1 MSNSIGR
8 RLKAVW
14 KSLGIDFEVASIAI
28 SSMMLATWSGL
39 QARFH
44 TDPQGLHSYNSSQ
57 SAITGVWLFFN
68 IMFSNS
74 IQARYPALLIP
85 TILYNIFV
93 IVQLTSCSRFETW
106 AQCWDLIYLTTK
118 CYYTGIAISFVSGI
132 IIYPVSCRTEMFKVQ
147 KKYLHGIRDVLEET
161 RSYLANLQK
170 APTFSPVLT
179 HGVKLDEPERMQAV
193 RDGTAMIQKM
203 AEVKAAYT
211 KMRHELAMAKREIA
225 WGKQR
230 ARDFTVISDLC
241 RKVLMPLGGIAHMPE
256 ILKHIGSDGGWKP
269 MFGIDNPVSSGSSAT
284 THSSKHD
291 QDDSEAVWR
300 RSIDALIEP
309 VNSMVEAIRNG
320 IEHTTIQLE
329 LVTKTPKADD
339 KAKVDTE
346 AEGGKVRPSDANFS
360 RHLEEMLNEFS
371 AGRIEALNAWA
382 NSKGLS
388 PDQMEELQSCA
399 SRDFGQDPDSAR
411 VPIDRQ
417 QLFLIL
423 YIQHMLYT
431 TGIAVLELSKFS
443 DRLVAEGVMS
453 RNRLIVPSFS
463 RVRRWT
469 LSIWDTADQALAD
482 DDRPSSREEKD
493 MLYGTSGRSTDD
505 IDHLPPTNAF
515 ERFGVKIRRFQ
526 QFLKGPE
533 LGFGFR
539 SGCATMSCAI
549 LAYLHQ
555 TQFIFTHYRLIW
567 PVIIAAIGANMS
579 AGQSGVSYML
589 RISGSF
595 AALIICYLVWYI
607 PNGHVAGVIV
617 FMWFFSFLQ
626 MYFLIKWPKY
636 IIGWLV
642 ILITEV
648 LSIGYELQVA
658 KIGVVA
664 AATSTGVYFYPAFD
678 VAAMRVACVLW
689 GTVVSIFWTY
699 LPYPITARGFL
710 RRDMARIMH
719 LLANYHAVVH
729 VTIKT
734 RLRGAEGDLNDK
746 ASRGHVLSNTRRAM
760 FNKIMVLAATAK
772 HNVYLQKYEP
782 SLGGRFPIAMFEDIL
797 SQLTVL
803 LDYMSLLSYSTEVWS
818 IDGPTNH
825 YFHHSQRSR
834 RWLQDLAELILPIEP
849 TEQRV
854 TLILSQLSSAL
865 DTGRPLPAKTQSM
878 EPFLLSQK
886 LKELDPDI
894 LHMRHMLELG
904 YSTYAVT
911 EIISNSATSERS
923 LYEASSY
930 DFDTPLTTPSKAPGL
945 PFTTRLR
952 EDFVFESH
960 GRRYLLPFLQL
971 NSSRSIDLKP
981 LLPENLDYPPPST
994 SITMIM
1000 PDRMEID
1007 TTISQP
1013 EPLIDA
1019 TEEMTIEDR
1028 AEQHLL
1034 LVDDNVINLKLL
1046 STFIKNLNL
1055 PAKTAVDGAKYKAT
1069 SATSAFTTILMH
1081 ISMPKMNGFK
1091 SSRAICELE
1100 VENSLPRAQIIALT
1114 ALSSKEV
1121 TTIES

>member
-1 MSNSIGR
+1 MSNSIWR

-14 KSLGIDFEVASIAI
+14 KSLGIDFEVACLMFKGSVPVAISLAMYQSTAVSEVYSSLGFLVSIIAVVTVNLLPRAELIQMTFTICVFTAIAI
-28 SSMMLATWSGL
+28 PSMMLATWSGL

-118 CYYTGIAISFVSGI
+118 CYYTGIAISFVSGM

-147 KKYLHGIRDVLEET
+147 KRYLNG
-161 RSYLANLQK
+161 
-170 APTFSPVLT
+170 APTFSPVLA
-179 HGVKLDEPERMQAV
+179 HGMKLDEPERTQAI

-203 AEVKAAYT
+203 AEVKVAYT
-211 KMRHELAMAKREIA
+211 KMRHELAMAKREVA

-230 ARDFTVISDLC
+230 ARDFTAISDLC

-269 MFGIDNPVSSGSSAT
+269 LFGIDNPGSSGSSAT
-284 THSSKHD
+284 TLSTKHD

-320 IEHTTIQLE
+320 IEHTTIQLG
-329 LVTKTPKADD
+329 LVPEPPKADD
-339 KAKVDTE
+339 KAKIDTE
-346 AEGGKVRPSDANFS
+346 AEGGKVRSSDANFS
-360 RHLEEMLNEFS
+360 KHLEEMLNEFS

-388 PDQMEELQSCA
+388 PEQMEELQSYA
-399 SRDFGQDPDSAR
+399 SREFGQDPESAR

-463 RVRRWT
+463 RVRRWI

-482 DDRPSSREEKD
+482 DDRPSSREEKK

-505 IDHLPPTNAF
+505 IDHLPPTSAF
-515 ERFGVKIRRFQ
+515 ERFGVRIRRFQ

-589 RISGSF
+589 RILGSF

-658 KIGVVA
+658 KIGVA

-746 ASRGHVLSNTRRAM
+746 ASRGHVLSNTRRAI

-803 LDYMSLLSYSTEVWS
+803 LDYISLLSYSTEVWS

-854 TLILSQLSSAL
+854 TLVLSQLSSAL

-886 LKELDPDI
+886 LKELDPDT

-911 EIISNSATSERS
+911 EIISSMIMHK
-923 LYEASSY
+923 L
-930 DFDTPLTTPSKAPGL
+930 DHL
-945 PFTTRLR
+945 
-952 EDFVFESH
+952 VESV
-960 GRRYLLPFLQL
+960 
-971 NSSRSIDLKP
+971 
-981 LLPENLDYPPPST
+981 ENLVGV
-994 SITMIM
+994 
-1000 PDRMEID
+1000 
-1007 TTISQP
+1007 
-1013 EPLIDA
+1013 
-1019 TEEMTIEDR
+1019 
-1028 AEQHLL
+1028 
-1034 LVDDNVINLKLL
+1034 VD
-1046 STFIKNLNL
+1046 F
-1055 PAKTAVDGAKYKAT
+1055 
-1069 SATSAFTTILMH
+1069 
-1081 ISMPKMNGFK
+1081 
-1091 SSRAICELE
+1091 SRHGLFEGVKQA
-1100 VENSLPRAQIIALT
+1100 
-1114 ALSSKEV
+1114 
-1121 TTIES
+1121 